1 MEQQKI
7 KRTYSI
13 FETSIFAHS
22 EGFKSNNFEHY
33 GVFHRIMN
41 YLTDLGFAVTK
52 DPDIEMKYKLL
63 SKDHRYG
70 KKKDL
75 EFKAER
81 YPAGFKVEFFQ
92 NVVFEN
98 RQGGYF
104 DFDKLEKM
112 PYLIKKEMELTMN
125 KIGRFLNELG
135 YENCTKPSPKTA
147 VDKIKNSY
155 VESWHKPQTSMDFQ
169 LSDLDGTTDV
179 PYNSKDRDG
188 KQLFCGQIKYYRD
201 HKGYLARGK
210 IYHNINNMWW
220 MILNKQ
226 QIQNV
231 ADFELFDLSSNEKI
245 GRQKKHRIPLEKKDT
260 LTRIHDYT
268 TKELI
273 RELRLRNFKV
283 AIKRKN
289 VK

>member
-1 MEQQKI
+1 
-7 KRTYSI
+7 
-13 FETSIFAHS
+13 
-22 EGFKSNNFEHY
+22 
-33 GVFHRIMN
+33 
-41 YLTDLGFAVTK
+41 
-52 DPDIEMKYKLL
+52 
-63 SKDHRYG
+63 
-70 KKKDL
+70 
-75 EFKAER
+75 
-81 YPAGFKVEFFQ
+81 
-92 NVVFEN
+92 
-98 RQGGYF
+98 
-104 DFDKLEKM
+104 
-112 PYLIKKEMELTMN
+112 MN

-169 LSDLDGTTDV
+169 LSDFDGTTDV
-179 PYNSKDRDG
+179 PYNSKDQDG

-245 GRQKKHRIPLEKKDT
+245 GRQKKHRIPLEKKDA

-283 AIKRKN
+283 TIKRKN